1 MDPQLTE
8 YLTQQ
13 RWYAGRN
20 RELADAEPAL
30 VVALRDDID
39 LVLLDVS
46 YDDGS
51 RIEVE
56 LETGVEG
63 WKVIEVKP
71 LASTG
76 GDPAA
81 AVPEPPAPATPT
93 TGEDLP

>member
-30 VVALRDDID
+30 VVALREDID

-46 YDDGS
+46 YDDGPGERYQLVLRQGDGEVGDALVTRKS
-51 RIEVE
+51 R
-56 LETGVEG
+56 TCCC
-63 WKVIEVKP
+63 
-71 LASTG
+71 A
-76 GDPAA
+76 
-81 AVPEPPAPATPT
+81 
-93 TGEDLP
+93 